1 MPDLDVSFMLADQLL
16 ADTFDVIR
24 RRDIVGNNG
33 RTTPTVEATFANQYG
48 VITAQDPADL
58 MRRDDGQMIPRLIF
72 CASTFRFRG
81 PSLGANQNGYQ
92 PDQISWNGGIYT
104 VKHVL
109 PYSRYGDG
117 FVEVIAE
124 SMVAV
129 DQPTT

>member
-24 RRDIVGNNG
+24 RRDIVDAHG
-33 RTTPTVEATFANQYG
+33 RTTPTVEATFLEQYG

-81 PSLGANQNGYQ
+81 PSLDASARGYQ
-92 PDQISWNGGIYT
+92 PDIINWNGGSYT
-104 VKHVL
+104 VKNVL
-109 PYSRYGDG
+109 AYSRYGEG

-124 SMVAV
+124 SMIAM
-129 DQPTT
+129 DLPTV